1 MVQLFSGDYID
12 LGITQRILWILVWR
26 NG

>member
-12 LGITQRILWILVWR
+12 LGITQRILWIMVWR